1 MCADSCRAAHAVGAL
16 PSTAEGGPG
25 AEERVQEHT
34 ALTRWGGGGREGRR
48 EKWEEG
54 GSSYTSFMYMYSS
67 ELRVTLLIRGE
78 TAYMYMYM

>member
-34 ALTRWGGGGREGRR
+34 ALTRWGGGEGREGERDGTGR
-48 EKWEEG
+48 I
-54 GSSYTSFMYMYSS
+54 SLMLHILHVFACTCTVVS
-67 ELRVTLLIRGE
+67 
-78 TAYMYMYM
+78 

>member
-34 ALTRWGGGGREGRR
+34 ALTRWGGGEGREG
-48 EKWEEG
+48 EMGQG
-54 GSSYTSFMYMYSS
+54 GLVS
-67 ELRVTLLIRGE
+67 
-78 TAYMYMYM
+78 

>member
-34 ALTRWGGGGREGRR
+34 ALTRWGGEGREGGRER
-48 EKWEEG
+48 WEEG
-54 GSSYTSFMYMYSS
+54 GLVSCYTSYMY
-67 ELRVTLLIRGE
+67 LHVHVQ
-78 TAYMYMYM
+78 